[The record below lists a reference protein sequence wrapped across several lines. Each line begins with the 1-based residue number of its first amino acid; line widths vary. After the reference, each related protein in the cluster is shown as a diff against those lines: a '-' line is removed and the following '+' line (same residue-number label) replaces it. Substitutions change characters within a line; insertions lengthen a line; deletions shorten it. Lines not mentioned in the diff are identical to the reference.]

1 MTRVYLSLG
10 SNVGDRMGVLRAA
23 VRRLGGL
30 DAVQF
35 VDASPLYDSEP
46 WESEPGQT
54 SGEQCW
60 YLNCVVAIETT
71 LPPRALLTEIQT
83 IETALGRLPGVR
95 AAVDVAEQTVQV
107 TYDERAV
114 TPATIR
120 DTLADEG
127 YEVAG

>member
-1 MTRVYLSLG
+1 MTTETLSVPDISCDHCQL
-10 SNVGDRMGVLRAA
+10 
-23 VRRLGGL
+23 
-30 DAVQF
+30 
-35 VDASPLYDSEP
+35 
-46 WESEPGQT
+46 
-54 SGEQCW
+54 
-60 YLNCVVAIETT
+60 
-71 LPPRALLTEIQT
+71 T

>member
-1 MTRVYLSLG
+1 MTTETLSVPDI
-10 SNVGDRMGVLRAA
+10 SCDHCQR
-23 VRRLGGL
+23 
-30 DAVQF
+30 
-35 VDASPLYDSEP
+35 
-46 WESEPGQT
+46 
-54 SGEQCW
+54 
-60 YLNCVVAIETT
+60 
-71 LPPRALLTEIQT
+71 T

-95 AAVDVAEQTVQV
+95 VAVDVAARTVQV